1 MFLQHYPPA
10 ATQSFSACGS
20 SKPLPY
26 GFETDCEIKQMLVF
40 VFYALC
46 LSPRQGGA
54 LCPAAFRRSGFMQS
68 NKFLQHCAPCFVNT
82 IYVFCLRFIGLFII
96 IVCKKRADF
105 SAPERTVSKLLCLR
119 RIKHGS
125 YVAAHIKKHNRSK
138 HVCRAVKKRAP
149 NKV

>member
-1 MFLQHYPPA
+1 MPP
-10 ATQSFSACGS
+10 ATQSFSACGI

-26 GFETDCEIKQMLVF
+26 GFEADCEIKQMLCQSF
-40 VFYALC
+40 RFLRS
-46 LSPRQGGA
+46 LFIPRQGGA
-54 LCPAAFRRSGFMQS
+54 LCPAVFRRSGFMQS

-105 SAPERTVSKLLCLR
+105 SAPERTDSKLLCLR

-138 HVCRAVKKRAP
+138 HICRAVKKRAP